1 MRLYVCRIGKSSG
14 YKTSE
19 LLTLVEGHSLS
30 VGGKE
35 IEVGTTHLFILIVKT
50 YLRSHLN

>member
-1 MRLYVCRIGKSSG
+1 MAGNYVESFCFRIGKSSG

-19 LLTLVEGHSLS
+19 LLTLTEGHSLS

-35 IEVGTTHLFILIVKT
+35 IEVRVGFRLELLLV
-50 YLRSHLN
+50 